1 MSDFETFY
9 KSIEPDI
16 KAKIKAEWEANG
28 SKPTMWNPKGG
39 EWTVDI
45 TGLVF
50 TGDTDRESRDFGT
63 ERATRELAKVASE
76 KMRVFNRLLAYVDE
90 ACGGYEFS
98 AGRDNAYISFDTED
112 NKYLV
117 SYEASEFKSLGTV
130 YMHLD
135 TAHML
140 CKKLN
145 SGEVVL

>member
-90 ACGGYEFS
+90 ACGGYIFT
-98 AGRDNAYISFDTED
+98 AGCENAYVVFDFQEGVYTHNYHAF
-112 NKYLV
+112 NKT
-117 SYEASEFKSLGTV
+117 LGTV
-130 YMHLD
+130 YMPR
-135 TAHML
+135 TIASEL